1 MKKIAILLSAL
12 AFVSAS
18 CIYTN
23 DNSDVKELREKVDQL
38 QKDVAELQE
47 VNGITPSRQVERSGK
62 TSESE
67 ESKKTVKSGKPD
79 KEQAIEA
86 IKYCLKMY
94 QPSLKYTGIRCVE
107 KPNGTLDVIIDYDWC
122 GIASNTYYNVS
133 MYGDGKFKVNS
144 IDGVEG
150 QFPHEDKFSIE

>member
-67 ESKKTVKSGKPD
+67 ESKKTVNQRNQTRNK
-79 KEQAIEA
+79 Q
-86 IKYCLKMY
+86 
-94 QPSLKYTGIRCVE
+94 
-107 KPNGTLDVIIDYDWC
+107 
-122 GIASNTYYNVS
+122 
-133 MYGDGKFKVNS
+133 
-144 IDGVEG
+144 
-150 QFPHEDKFSIE
+150 